1 MFKIHCAQP
10 RFTPPSRLVGR
21 ARKAALVVGLVL
33 LAGAASAADIVYP
46 GAACTSTKATTEK
59 TNGELVNDVLSLNN
73 ESADFTC
80 PIGLPYGSGLYV
92 KVVVSGVVNWTANQS
107 FCKLR
112 LIGPT
117 GGIVVTDEDDFPV
130 GDNSGVQAVVG
141 TATMKVP
148 NVLGHVVHLRCQ
160 LKGNNPNTTPAKPYP
175 RNSIIQYRVTHVNS

>member
-46 GAACTSTKATTEK
+46 GAACTSTKATSEK
-59 TNGELVNDVLSLNN
+59 TNGELVNDVLSLND
-73 ESADFTC
+73 EFGDFTC
-80 PIGLPYGSGLYV
+80 PIGLPLGSGNWV

-107 FCKLR
+107 FCRLR
-112 LIGPT
+112 LVGPT
-117 GGIVVTDEDDFPV
+117 GGIVVTEQGDFPT
-130 GDNSGVQAVVG
+130 GDSTGVQAVVG

-148 NVLGHVVHLRCQ
+148 NIAGHVVHLRCQ
-160 LKGNNPNTTPAKPYP
+160 LKANNPNPTPAKPYP
-175 RNSIIQYRVTHVNS
+175 RNSIIQYRVMHVNS